1 MARVGVQAGI
11 LTFPRPQATSLARAG
26 LRVAL
31 LGTLLGLG
39 WLMAPALSA
48 EPYVPEPRDF
58 EQTLAPLERVAAPGA
73 AREAA
78 GAAGDGSE
86 TRAAGAEHADHPGEG
101 PVTHRSAVIDAP
113 ARFDLAGL
121 AGEMRPFELRGRT
134 DGGEWTDW
142 VETANG
148 DPVWFG
154 GMDELQVRARGWR
167 PAGSLHYVNV
177 SGDATAGEGALTSA
191 REAVDGAL
199 SATVSIFGADE
210 ATAGS
215 TMPDVVT
222 RKQWG
227 AEGGGCEPRRTPAY
241 GKVKAAAVHHTVNAV
256 DYSEAEA
263 PGIVLGI
270 CRFHRNGNGW
280 DDIGYNALVDRFGNI
295 YAGRDGGLG
304 RAVVGAQMQG
314 FNAQTTG
321 VAVIGTH
328 TTQPISKQAM
338 RGVSRWLAW
347 KLPQHG
353 LSTEGTARMVSAG
366 GSATKYPAGTKV
378 RTKRIIGHRRT
389 GLTACPGD
397 ALDRQLKQLTKK
409 VQRRIGGG
417 GGGSG
422 GSGGGSGGGGVG
434 G

>member
-1 MARVGVQAGI
+1 
-11 LTFPRPQATSLARAG
+11 LTFPRPQAISFVRAG
-26 LRVAL
+26 GRIVL
-31 LGTLLGLG
+31 LCAVLGLG

-48 EPYVPEPRDF
+48 EPYVPSARDF
-58 EQTLAPLERVAAPGA
+58 EQPLAPLERIGGAVAARSA
-73 AREAA
+73 T
-78 GAAGDGSE
+78 DG
-86 TRAAGAEHADHPGEG
+86 HADHPGEG
-101 PVTHRSAVIDAP
+101 VVTHRSAVIDAP

-121 AGEMRPFELRGRT
+121 AGEMRPLELRGREER
-134 DGGEWTDW
+134 GEWTDW
-142 VETANG
+142 TETADG
-148 DPVWFG
+148 TPVWFG
-154 GMDELQVRARGWR
+154 GMDQLQVRARGWQ
-167 PAGSLHYVNV
+167 PEGSLHYVNV
-177 SGDATAGEGALTSA
+177 SGDATTGEGALTAA

-199 SATVSIFGADE
+199 SATVRIFGADE
-210 ATAGS
+210 AAAGS

-222 RKQWG
+222 RNQWG
-227 AEGGGCEPRRTPAY
+227 AEGCEPRTTPAY
-241 GKVKAAAVHHTVNAV
+241 GSVKAAAVHHTVNAV

-263 PGIVLGI
+263 PGLVLGI
-270 CRFHRNGNGW
+270 CRFHRNANGW

-304 RAVVGAQMQG
+304 QAVVGAQMQG
-314 FNAQTTG
+314 YNAQTTG

-328 TTQPISKQAM
+328 TTLPISKQAM
-338 RGVSRWLAW
+338 RGVARWLAW

-366 GSATKYPAGTKV
+366 GDANKYPAGTKIK
-378 RTKRIIGHRRT
+378 TKRIIGHRRT

-417 GGGSG
+417 GSG
-422 GSGGGSGGGGVG
+422 GSGGGGDGGDSGGGGIG